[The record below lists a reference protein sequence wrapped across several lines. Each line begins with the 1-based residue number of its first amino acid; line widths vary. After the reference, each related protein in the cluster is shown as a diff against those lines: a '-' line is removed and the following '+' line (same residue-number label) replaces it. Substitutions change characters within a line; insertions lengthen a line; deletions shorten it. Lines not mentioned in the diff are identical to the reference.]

1 MNSDVDAEITAGWI
15 LLILSSLAWVIAW
28 VMEYREQR
36 KYRNEQWQRGLPDQ
50 WRQRNRMS
58 RENVRMP
65 R

>member
-1 MNSDVDAEITAGWI
+1 MDAEREAGWI
-15 LLILSSLAWVIAW
+15 LLTLSCVGWIIAW

-50 WRQRNRMS
+50 WRQRNRIS
-58 RENVRMP
+58 RENVRIP